1 MNVRL
6 TRLEVRER
14 HNQRPIRV
22 SATRAHYTLVCPLV
36 VVGVLVHV
44 SAQRL
49 KRNTLTLFQGRLGR
63 VNVDFQPRP
72 IHLRDTQRRPVRANR
87 IRGHTQTGCSQLG
100 SRIMSLFQ
108 RTPSTVSQHL
118 NIRAAISNSD
128 IRVRVIVNAHQT
140 CARIRGDT
148 LNSYA
153 NRRDRVTCPIRKPRR
168 TRVNRRRTNLKR
180 TRRDDRSRECGRSS
194 ARCRNGGRNSR

>member
-1 MNVRL
+1 MGQFGFHLRVHATNPLIQVHRATVNVRL
-6 TRLEVRER
+6 AGLEVRER

-72 IHLRDTQRRPVRANR
+72 IHLRDAQRRA
-87 IRGHTQTGCSQLG
+87 IRGHSFRRHTQPGCSQLG
-100 SRIMSLFQ
+100 SRVVRLFQ
-108 RTPSTVSQHL
+108 RAPSPVSQHL
-118 NIRAAISNSD
+118 IARSGRADSGA
-128 IRVRVIVNAHQT
+128 RV
-140 CARIRGDT
+140 
-148 LNSYA
+148 
-153 NRRDRVTCPIRKPRR
+153 
-168 TRVNRRRTNLKR
+168 
-180 TRRDDRSRECGRSS
+180 
-194 ARCRNGGRNSR
+194 